1 MDRVMQTTR
10 ERLPRFH
17 SCVRP
22 IRGNE
27 AISHPAAATPECQAP
42 LAKIQRKANLQC
54 SRAPTALEPAYFR
67 AYALVRG
74 RPLTGPSVA
83 LRAPKINL
91 VIHYTPRQ
99 RSRAQ

>member
-1 MDRVMQTTR
+1 MDRVTRTTR

-54 SRAPTALEPAYFR
+54 SRQGSRRTAAAAKVHGAGSSEQPGR
-67 AYALVRG
+67 AGLF
-74 RPLTGPSVA
+74 
-83 LRAPKINL
+83 
-91 VIHYTPRQ
+91 
-99 RSRAQ
+99 